1 MSVSLALFRCYGG
14 SYLFDRYLSLHTR
27 NSNSICRVVILAQTV
42 FLLCSQR
49 AIELPHGLHSPH
61 PKPQQGHLILQ
72 LYGREVKIHRGLPD
86 QAHFFIFFF
95 FNPWPGS
102 CQPIC
107 GILITNESFSS
118 AKAAL
123 VCSSRAS
130 GKNCRHLGC
139 RNVMRRRGCAVQK
152 KGITLK
158 ILFNDHV
165 FSCNWKYCLHG
176 SHIWITSITLPWNW
190 FIYIH

>member
-1 MSVSLALFRCYGG
+1 MQSESRRAAPQASQPPSKASARTFNSTAGKWKFTADFRI
-14 SYLFDRYLSLHTR
+14 RH
-27 NSNSICRVVILAQTV
+27 I
-42 FLLCSQR
+42 
-49 AIELPHGLHSPH
+49 
-61 PKPQQGHLILQ
+61 
-72 LYGREVKIHRGLPD
+72 
-86 QAHFFIFFF
+86 FFIFFF
-95 FNPWPGS
+95 FDPWPGS

-123 VCSSRAS
+123 VCSSRVS

-139 RNVMRRRGCAVQK
+139 RNVMRRRGCAVQN

>member
-49 AIELPHGLHSPH
+49 AVELPHRLHSPH
-61 PKPQQGHLILQ
+61 PKPQRGHLILQ
-72 LYGREVKIHRGLPD
+72 LYGREVTADFRIRRI
-86 QAHFFIFFF
+86 FFIFFF
-95 FNPWPGS
+95 FDPRPGS

-139 RNVMRRRGCAVQK
+139 RNVMRRRGCAVQN

-165 FSCNWKYCLHG
+165 FPATENIVFMGHIYGLHR
-176 SHIWITSITLPWNW
+176 SHYHGTDSS
-190 FIYIH
+190 IYIN